1 MTENKQDRYSRQILL
16 PELGREGQEKLSRAS
31 AVVIGVGGLGS
42 VISQTLV
49 RAGVGFVRVVDRD
62 VLEWSNLH
70 RQLLYEEED
79 VRQGLPKAEAAARKL
94 AKMNSDVKV
103 EARQVSV
110 GRDSVEEL
118 ISDVSVVLDGTDNIE
133 SRFVLNDA
141 CVKHDKPWVYGGAVG
156 TTGLVMT
163 IVPGRGPCLSCLME
177 SPPPAGSV
185 PNCSTVGVLAP
196 APIVVAALQAT
207 EAIKLL
213 IGDESGAG
221 RLLQC
226 DMWKGRFTRMEVP
239 RRKDCPVC
247 NKG

>member
-1 MTENKQDRYSRQILL
+1 MIEDKADRYSRQILL
-16 PELGREGQEKLSRAS
+16 PELGGEGQEKLSNGS
-31 AVVIGVGGLGS
+31 AVVIGAGGLGS
-42 VISQTLV
+42 VISQILV

-62 VLEWSNLH
+62 VVELSNLH
-70 RQLLYEEED
+70 RQLLYDEED
-79 VRQGLPKAEAAARKL
+79 VRQGLPKAEAAARRL
-94 AKMNSDVKV
+94 SKMNSEVKV

-110 GRDSVEEL
+110 TSDTVDDL
-118 ISDVSVVLDGTDNIE
+118 VADVSVVVDGTDNIE

-141 CVKHDKPWVYGGAVG
+141 CVKHGKPWVYGGAVG
-156 TTGLVMT
+156 TTGLIMT

-196 APIVVAALQAT
+196 APIVIAALQAT

-213 IGDESGAG
+213 TGDESGAG

-226 DMWKGRFTRMEVP
+226 DMWKGRFTGVEVP
-239 RRKDCPVC
+239 RREDCLVC
-247 NKG
+247 GKR